1 MAKLGISVR
10 KRANRLN
17 ALRSTGP
24 KSLIGKARSS
34 RNATRH
40 GLSTPLQR
48 SVIIDESIQK
58 IALQLVTPGSTPTE
72 QLAAEELA
80 LAYIDLQRV
89 RAVQLDLW
97 RRLLDG
103 QDLVPT
109 ERAIQALEFW
119 EKVKKRAE
127 DSLAWDGPFRKKDW
141 YFMLRMQN
149 FAIKRA
155 EERKNLLDELIRLS
169 RYERL
174 AHSRL
179 AHAKHAFL
187 ASCIKDKLKL
197 NKI

>member
-1 MAKLGISVR
+1 MAQLRISVR
-10 KRANRLN
+10 KRANCLN

-48 SVIIDESIQK
+48 SAIIDERIQK
-58 IALQLVTPGSTPTE
+58 IALQLVATSPTPTE

-89 RAVQLDLW
+89 QVVQLDLW
-97 RRLLDG
+97 RRLFDG

-119 EKVKKRAE
+119 ETVKKRAE

-155 EERKNLLDELIRLS
+155 EERKSLLDELIRLS

-174 AHSRL
+174 AHSKL
-179 AHAKHAFL
+179 THAKTTL
-187 ASCIKDKLKL
+187 Y
-197 NKI
+197 KIQSQR